1 MDNSKQEI
9 APAARVGFAVV
20 QRTAYDFLPK
30 EGPYQEW
37 YSEFVAALAGDA
49 AKISPSDQV

>member
-1 MDNSKQEI
+1 M
-9 APAARVGFAVV
+9 GFAVV
-20 QRTAYDFLPK
+20 QRTAYDFLQK
-30 EGPYQEW
+30 EEAYQEW